1 MNRIA
6 LGRGL
11 DALIP
16 TVPAGQAT
24 TPGTRQIQELPLA
37 KIHPNPS
44 QPRLQFDGAKLAEL
58 TASIKEKGVLQPI
71 LVRRVGEEFQVIA
84 GERRLRAAKAA
95 ELATIPAI
103 LAEPVSKSD
112 ELEWALIEN
121 LQRDDLNIM
130 EEAGGYKR
138 LAETY
143 GYTQQDIATRVG
155 KDRSSVANTLRLLTL
170 PESIRDR
177 IIDGRLSAG
186 HARALLAVDA
196 PHEQMR
202 LARRIMD
209 EDLSVRRTEE
219 IVYGKKKR
227 VLSRAKPRSAEL
239 EAVERQLRQ
248 KFGTTVRITE
258 SRKRGKI
265 IFDYFGHDDLNRI
278 LEALGI

>member
-16 TVPAGQAT
+16 TTPPDQART
-24 TPGTRQIQELPLA
+24 GGRQVLDLPLA
-37 KIHPNPS
+37 KILPNPS
-44 QPRLQFDGAKLAEL
+44 QPRVQFDGAKLSEL
-58 TASIKEKGVLQPI
+58 TASIRENGVLQPI
-71 LVRRVGEEFQVIA
+71 LVKKVGEEYQVIA
-84 GERRLRAAKAA
+84 GERRLRAARAA
-95 ELATIPAI
+95 EMATIPAI
-103 LAEPVSKSD
+103 VAETKSKSD

-130 EEAGGYKR
+130 EEAAGYKR

-186 HARALLAVDA
+186 HARALLAIDV
-196 PHEQMR
+196 PHEQLR

-219 IVYGKKKR
+219 IVYGRKKR
-227 VLSRAKPRSAEL
+227 VLSRAKPRSPEL
-239 EAVERQLRQ
+239 EAVERQLRL
-248 KFGTTVRITE
+248 KYGTTVHITE

-265 IFDYFGHDDLNRI
+265 VFDFFGHDDLNRI
-278 LEALGI
+278 LAALGVG